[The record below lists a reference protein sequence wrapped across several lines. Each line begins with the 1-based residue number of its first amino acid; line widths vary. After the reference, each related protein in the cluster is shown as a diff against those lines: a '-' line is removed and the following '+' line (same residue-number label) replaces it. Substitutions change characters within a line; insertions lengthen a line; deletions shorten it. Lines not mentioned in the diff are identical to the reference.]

1 MNKKMLIPLLLIL
14 ALLIG
19 SVAYLAVSLNKQKQ
33 ENRLN
38 QSMP

>member
-33 ENRLN
+33 EK
-38 QSMP
+38 QQQAPD